1 MSLAQWIVLAVAGLR
16 VAELALSRRNQIRLL
31 ARGGREFGSGH
42 YPLLVV
48 LHVAWLAAMFFTLP
62 AAAPVHWPLIGI
74 FLSLQGLRLWTIA
87 SLGERWTTRII
98 TLPGAPLVRRGP
110 YRWIRHPNYAVV
122 VGEIAVLPLAFGSWG
137 LALFFSVANAALLGW
152 RIRIENRALTG
163 RPDAEISH

>member
-1 MSLAQWIVLAVAGLR
+1 MSLAQWIILAVAGLR

-31 ARGGREFGSGH
+31 ARGGREFGAGH

-48 LHVAWLAAMFFTLP
+48 LHAAWLAAMFFTLP

-74 FLSLQGLRLWTIA
+74 FLLLQGLRLWTIA

-163 RPDAEISH
+163 RRDAEISH